1 MELKRPYRFSIEIV
15 ALLCAVCVASSTML
29 ASASSSHA
37 HGRHRIARRLTVN
50 GLPNLGEVTPT
61 LYRGAQPTKEGFEQL
76 AKMHVAVVVD
86 LRGNREDERETVT
99 ALGMK
104 YVPIPWF
111 CMRPTDAVIA
121 QFLGLL
127 RDNPRKRI
135 FVHCN
140 TGIDRTGMMIAA
152 YRMADERWTAAEAMK
167 EMKAFGFSRFHQTIC
182 WGLSSYERDFPQRF
196 ASDPVF
202 RSDRA
207 DDETRVR

>member
-15 ALLCAVCVASSTML
+15 ALLCAVCVTSPTML

-76 AKMHVAVVVD
+76 AKMHVAIVVD

-182 WGLSSYERDFPQRF
+182 WGLSSYERGFPQQL